1 MIDAKWETIINGG
14 FQFFGEMTGSISHE
28 IKNSLAV
35 INENAG
41 LLQDLLLLSQ
51 KGTPPDLD
59 RLNRVAEQIL
69 LQIKRSDT
77 FVKKLNRF
85 SHSVDVPIKSIDLAE
100 ILNFSLD
107 LSKRIAANRRFTLN
121 LEPPPETII
130 ILTHVFY
137 FMNMIWLCLDFIMGK
152 GSSDST
158 LIMKCKKISTGVAI
172 CFGPLK
178 KSDERFDI
186 GSMPSRTRNLLEM
199 LNGTIEVNYEQGE
212 MILTLPEKY
221 GN

>member
-1 MIDAKWETIINGG
+1 MTDAKWKATTDSG

-28 IKNSLAV
+28 IKNCMAI

-41 LLQDLLLLSQ
+41 LLQDLISLSQ
-51 KGTPPDLD
+51 KGTPPDLE
-59 RLNRVAEQIL
+59 RLNRLAEQIIT
-69 LQIKRSDT
+69 QIKRSDT

-85 SHSVDVPIKSIDLAE
+85 SHSVDTPINSIDLAE

-130 ILTHVFY
+130 ISTHVFY
-137 FMNMIWLCLDFIMGK
+137 FMNMIWRCLDFIMGK
-152 GSSDST
+152 GAPDSK
-158 LIMKCKKISTGVAI
+158 LIMKCKKISTGVKI
-172 CFGPLK
+172 CFGPLQE
-178 KSDERFDI
+178 SNVRFEVS
-186 GSMPSRTRNLLEM
+186 SMPGQTQNLLEI

-221 GN
+221 SN

>member
-1 MIDAKWETIINGG
+1 MTDTRQEAIMDSG

-28 IKNSLAV
+28 IKNCMAV

-41 LLQDLLLLSQ
+41 LLQDLILLSQ

-69 LQIKRSDT
+69 LQIKRSDA

-85 SHSVDVPIKSIDLAE
+85 SHSVDTPINSIDLAE

-107 LSKRIAANRRFTLN
+107 LSKRIAANRRFTLS

-130 ILTHVFY
+130 ISTHVFY
-137 FMNMIWLCLDFIMGK
+137 FMNMIWRCLDFIMGK
-152 GSSDST
+152 GAADSQLT
-158 LIMKCKKISTGVAI
+158 IKCKKNSDGVEI

-178 KSDERFDI
+178 KSDEPFDV
-186 GSMPSRTRNLLEM
+186 GSMPGSARHLLEI
-199 LNGTIEVNYEQGE
+199 LNGTIELNDGQGE
-212 MILTLPEKY
+212 MILTLPEKI
-221 GN
+221 